1 MKYVILIL
9 ALLALIFTA
18 AQAYVL
24 NDLKKTEEQSYSVV
38 WKNDQIEARFYPE
51 AVLAT
56 VTSPATTYRSSSN
69 RNFRVLAGYIFGG
82 NEENQSIPM
91 TSPVHMSFEN
101 GTSEMSFVMP
111 SSMNLE
117 TLPKPNTEGIIFSKS
132 KEMYAVAIRFSGWAD
147 DEKIKN
153 HTNKL
158 LRALDV
164 LGIEPKSS
172 PWFMGYNPPYQVVN
186 RRNEVAVEISKG
198 DLELLKAL

>member
-1 MKYVILIL
+1 MKYLIL
-9 ALLALIFTA
+9 VGALLALVFTV

-56 VTSPATTYRSSSN
+56 VSSPATTYRSSSN

-82 NEENQSIPM
+82 NEDNQSIPM

-111 SSMNLE
+111 ASMNLE
-117 TLPKPNTEGIIFSKS
+117 SLPKPNTEGISFSKS

-147 DEKIKN
+147 DEKIEE
-153 HTNKL
+153 HTNRL
-158 LRALDV
+158 LKALDI
-164 LGIEPKSS
+164 LGIQPKSS

-186 RRNEVAVEISKG
+186 RRNEVAVEISKK
-198 DLELLKAL
+198 DLQLLEAL